1 MMPQAAIDD
10 AAGRALGDAAG
21 RALGDAAGHTM
32 LDVAGREMVD
42 RRAMV
47 NLPQPDDSGLHE
59 TLAVETH
66 NKGENMLV
74 ISLVGLWESF
84 IIDSVIKCN

>member
-1 MMPQAAIDD
+1 MVDVADSK
-10 AAGRALGDAAG
+10 
-21 RALGDAAGHTM
+21 M
-32 LDVAGREMVD
+32 LDVAGRTMLADAAYPEMVD

>member
-1 MMPQAAIDD
+1 MVDV
-10 AAGRALGDAAG
+10 AGRAMVKDAGSA
-21 RALGDAAGHTM
+21 M
-32 LDVAGREMVD
+32 LDVACRTMLAADSAYPEMVD

-84 IIDSVIKCN
+84 IIDSVIK